1 MQVCPKFMTSKTKTI
16 LIVDDDEG
24 MRDTLLAILKRDYN
38 VLIAA
43 TGEEGLSLLKKH
55 DIDLMLLDV
64 RLPGISG
71 LEILKIVREN
81 YNLVEVIMVSAVN
94 EVEVAVQAMKDG
106 AYHYITKEFDYDG
119 LRSLVR
125 NALERQ
131 TLSRQVISLSAQVAD
146 QEERDFVLGP
156 SRQMREIVDLAHKVA
171 KLPATV
177 LVLGESGTGKELLA
191 RLLHR
196 ESGRGPAPFIPVNLA
211 AVPRDLVESILF
223 GHERGAFTGAHKQ
236 QLGKF
241 ELAAGGTLF
250 LDEIAD
256 LGLELQAKLLRAIQ
270 EGEIERVG
278 GAKPIKTD
286 FRLVVATNSDLEKSV
301 RDGRF
306 REDLFYRINVIPIKL
321 PPLRERVEDLPKLVE
336 LFLTRYNGRFRKN
349 IKGVADSALKTLTE
363 YQWPG
368 NVRELENLI
377 ERLVAVCDKEWVTDD
392 DLPFEYHLARIS
404 SQTTGGADLLQAACD
419 TFERNFILKALE
431 RTEWNVSAASRYLG
445 VPLSTLKH
453 KMGRLEI
460 REIAKRL
467 RRA

>member
-1 MQVCPKFMTSKTKTI
+1 MTSKTKTV

-24 MRDTLLAILKRDYN
+24 MRDTLLAILKRNYN

-43 TGEEGLSLLKKH
+43 TGEEGLNLLKKR
-55 DIDLMLLDV
+55 DVDLMLLDV

-81 YNLVEVIMVSAVN
+81 YDLVEVIMVSAVN
-94 EVEVAVQAMKDG
+94 EIEVAVQAMKDG

-125 NALERQ
+125 NALEHQ

-146 QEERDFVLGP
+146 QEDREFVLGP
-156 SRQMREIVDLAHKVA
+156 SRVMREIVDLAHKVA
-171 KLPATV
+171 KLPATI

-211 AVPRDLVESILF
+211 AVPKDLVESILF
-223 GHERGAFTGAHKQ
+223 GHERGAFTSAHKQ

-256 LGLELQAKLLRAIQ
+256 LGLELQSKLLRAIQ

-286 FRLVVATNSDLEKSV
+286 FRLVVATNADLDKAVKE
-301 RDGRF
+301 GRF

-321 PPLRERVEDLPKLVE
+321 PPLRERFEDLPELVE
-336 LFLTRYNGRFRKN
+336 LFLTRYNGRFRKS
-349 IKGVADSALKTLTE
+349 IKGVSDSALKTLTE

-404 SQTTGGADLLQAACD
+404 SQTTGGDDLLQAACD

-431 RTEWNVSAASRYLG
+431 RAEWNVSAASRYLG

-460 REIAKRL
+460 RELAKRL